1 MILTE
6 AENSASKTIVGLT
19 RAIPPSLA
27 GKAKRSRSAS
37 IAGGLPV
44 KAGAN
49 FVRMISSSGWR
60 RWLMLGRSG

>member
-6 AENSASKTIVGLT
+6 AENSASETFVGLT

-37 IAGGLPV
+37 IGGGLPV
-44 KAGAN
+44 KAGAS
-49 FVRMISSSGWR
+49 FVQKRLEQVADVGAM
-60 RWLMLGRSG
+60 